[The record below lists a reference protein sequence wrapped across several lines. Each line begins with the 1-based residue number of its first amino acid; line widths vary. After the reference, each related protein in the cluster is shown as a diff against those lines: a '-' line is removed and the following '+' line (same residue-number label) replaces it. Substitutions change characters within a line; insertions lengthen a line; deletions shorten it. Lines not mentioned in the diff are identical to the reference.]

1 MKAKTNKYDGNP
13 LGLPPAFLSFCEA
26 LGEAVVKASQERQK
40 RLREAQIVDTD
51 YEVVKPNLLPQN
63 TQNNE

>member
-1 MKAKTNKYDGNP
+1 MQTKTNKYENNP
-13 LGLPPAFLSFCEA
+13 LGLPPSFLSFCEA
-26 LGEAVVKASQERQK
+26 IGRAAVKAAQERQK
-40 RLREAQIVDTD
+40 RLKEAQIVDTD